1 MPASQVC
8 ISKRTFYIFSFA
20 VIAIAVT
27 LLLSSLI
34 ISNQNLTL
42 SKAANVK
49 APLMIP
55 VGGWGNPCEEVGENS
70 DPNYNLVC
78 NKDVGLFCKATLD
91 F

>member
-1 MPASQVC
+1 
-8 ISKRTFYIFSFA
+8 
-20 VIAIAVT
+20 
-27 LLLSSLI
+27 
-34 ISNQNLTL
+34 
-42 SKAANVK
+42 
-49 APLMIP
+49 MIP